1 VRRRLILLVGAVT
14 TMVVLAFLVPLFI
27 LVSDLAHDRA
37 ISAAER
43 EAESLAR
50 VLSVLTVANDL
61 EIAADTIGIN
71 RIAKVDGSVIF
82 PDGSVVGLVV
92 PPDEDLTLALAGSS
106 FVASVEGGQAVYIPV
121 IQSDGS
127 TAVVRVFVSEEAMT
141 EGVKRSW
148 FILGLLGT
156 ALVLM
161 AMWVADRMGRSMVE
175 PVKELSVTASMLG
188 HGDLT
193 VRVVPAGPR
202 EIEEV
207 GIELNRLA
215 DRIGRLLQ
223 AERESAADLAHRL
236 RTPLTAARLSVDG
249 LAGGPEKD
257 RLNTDL
263 DELQRTTDFIIREA
277 RRPVRRESEEW
288 CDLAAVVSRRVEFW
302 HPLAQEQGRIVDIQV
317 GEIAATVALP
327 DGDAEV
333 LVDALVENV
342 LAHTPEGTGFLV
354 HVQVEDAT
362 VVLSIEDAGS
372 GFSDGSVVDRGA
384 SSGDSTGLG
393 LDIVRRTVEG
403 AGGSLAIG
411 ESLTHGGA
419 GIVIQLPLVSDS

>member
-1 VRRRLILLVGAVT
+1 
-14 TMVVLAFLVPLFI
+14 MVVLAFLVPLFI
-27 LVSDLAHDRA
+27 LVGDLAHDRA
-37 ISAAER
+37 ISSAER

-50 VLSVLTVANDL
+50 VLSVLTVDDDL
-61 EIAADTIGIN
+61 ETSVNTIGES
-71 RIAKVDGSVIF
+71 RIERVNGSVVF
-82 PDGSVVGLVV
+82 PDGTVVGLDV

-106 FVASVEGGQAVYIPV
+106 FVASVDGGQAVYIPV
-121 IQSDGS
+121 LQSDGS
-127 TAVVRVFVSEEAMT
+127 TAVVRVFVPDEAIT

-148 FILGLLGT
+148 FILALLGV
-156 ALVLM
+156 ALVVM
-161 AMWVADRMGRSMVE
+161 GMWVADRLGRSMVE
-175 PVKELSVTASMLG
+175 PVKELSVTASKLG
-188 HGDLT
+188 HGDLS
-193 VRVVPAGPR
+193 VRVDPAGPP

-249 LAGGPEKD
+249 LEDGSDKD

-288 CDLAAVVSRRVEFW
+288 CDLAAVVASRAAFW
-302 HPLAQEQGRIVDIQV
+302 HPLAHEQGRQADVNV
-317 GEIAATVALP
+317 GDVHAPVAIP
-327 DGDAEV
+327 VGDAEA
-333 LVDALVENV
+333 LVDALIENV
-342 LAHTPEGTGFLV
+342 LSHTPEGTPFAV
-354 HVQVEDAT
+354 HIEAGSDT
-362 VVLSIEDAGS
+362 VILSIEDAGT
-372 GFSDGSVVDRGA
+372 GFSDGSVVDRGT

-403 AGGSLAIG
+403 AGGTLAIG

-419 GIVIQLPLVSDS
+419 GIVIQLPLVSNQ